1 MRSVKLKS
9 VVSQNK
15 QLSLTVPPGIPSGPV
30 EVIILAENDAD
41 TRQAALLKFLDAL
54 RSEPG
59 PSRSAEAIEAT
70 VTAERGAWD
79 R

>member
-1 MRSVKLKS
+1 MRSVKIKS

-15 QLSLTVPPGIPSGPV
+15 QLSLTVPPEIPSGPV
-30 EVIILAENDAD
+30 EVLILAEDDAD
-41 TRQAALLKFLDAL
+41 TRQAALLEFLDSL

-70 VTAERGAWD
+70 AIAERDAWD
-79 R
+79 G